1 MTPPAAD
8 AAVERHSTS
17 GVHVEHRRTESTARR
32 LLAGALAITVMT
44 GLAALAGVG
53 LARGSISAAQYQ
65 YGKVTVCHKTKSKK
79 HPQVTITVSRS
90 ALPAHLKHGDTEGA
104 CPKAA
109 ASSKGKGSEKKDPSA
124 NKGSEKGSEKGA
136 EKGAEKKGPEK
147 GADPP
152 AKEKEKE
159 KGEKE
164 KGEKEHGGGGG
175 ENGGGQGNGNGGGG
189 GKGKGK

>member
-1 MTPPAAD
+1 MTARTAD
-8 AAVERHSTS
+8 GALEGTSTS
-17 GVHVEHRRTESTARR
+17 GVHVHHRRTQSTLRR
-32 LLAGALAITVMT
+32 LAAGVLAIVVTT

-90 ALPAHLKHGDTEGA
+90 ALASHLKHGDTEGA

-109 ASSKGKGSEKKDPSA
+109 ASNKGKGSEKKGTPP

-136 EKGAEKKGPEK
+136 EKGAEKKAPEK

-152 AKEKEKE
+152 AKEKEK
-159 KGEKE
+159 
-164 KGEKEHGGGGG
+164 GEKEHGGGG

-189 GKGKGK
+189 GNGKGKDK